1 MNGLFGSNS
10 ASFSWLTMRFLN
22 RIHFYS
28 AAICLGLLCFE
39 LVSLSSGRLLIS
51 EVMPE
56 NRTSLADE
64 DGDFSDWAEIRN
76 VGDSPIA
83 LADYFLSD
91 DPLESRKWRFPDLS
105 LPPGKSVVVFCSGK
119 DRRILGGTESE
130 IDLNPET
137 IPGLLLWLDAQD
149 PSTVVVAGDRVAFW
163 LDKSGLG
170 NTAVQVDDS
179 KRPAYGL
186 YSPKLLPLLQF
197 DGEDDF
203 LAFPEQQGIRTLF
216 WVGFESPIASDN
228 FRPIIGHDRFF
239 DFHRGDDQSLFAFKH
254 TVPINEGATRIN
266 GQAVDPWKT
275 RFPASLSLLEVESSK
290 RLRGNLLASD
300 RHLVDR
306 TWHGG
311 IGEVLLFDRTISAEE
326 RDLIRRYLLARWQ
339 LPNAYLHT
347 NFRLRSG
354 VETLALYDPQL
365 NLLDSILI
373 PELKADIS
381 IGRSGLD
388 SRDSVIFS
396 VPTPG
401 AVNDSTHFLGVLPEP
416 MVSLPAGGYAQAI
429 VLSVSRATPGSSVRY
444 TVDGSIPTAGAPEF
458 PSDLVVHET
467 TTIRVASFQEG
478 YLPSEIQTLTYL
490 ISESS
495 ALPQIALTTDP
506 NHLFSEDRG
515 IYIKG
520 EAASN
525 QLPHFGANFWREWER
540 PVSVELFA
548 ADGGLLLSQN
558 AGLKV
563 HGGWSRAA
571 PQKSLALIARS
582 RYGDNRFRYPVFSE
596 KPIGEF
602 KQWLLRNSGNDWVRT
617 LFRDALG
624 HHIANEIG
632 LDCQAYQPVHVYLN
646 GTYWGIHNLRERLN
660 EHFIASNH
668 NVKVSEID
676 VLEGQR
682 SVIVGDI
689 DSFDELLSHLR
700 DNDPKGEFFQASI
713 ESMMDVDNFFDY
725 LALQIYI
732 DNTDWPGNNIRYWKT
747 RRPEGRWNWIP
758 FDLDGGFDI
767 KHTGADRNLLTDII
781 GTRNQPFR
789 PAWIRYIVQ
798 RLLQN
803 SEFERRFVQ
812 RFQDLLNTTFSAE
825 TILAKADELERR
837 LVPEID
843 RHVGRWGGSFSLDFV
858 SFDSKAQWLEY
869 AAVVKAFAVLR
880 PAIVREHLKEVFGLG
895 REHELE
901 LVLPEASE
909 GSVQLNGLPVN
920 GNATS
925 WRGRYFEGASL
936 QIEAVPANGFR
947 FVAWADAPLERATR
961 NVLVSSSQRLEP
973 VFAVDTDALGRDLV
987 AHPLRE
993 QPFVFQSFFA
1003 GIEQNAAPKSIG
1015 FLGRSGPDALVPWRE
1030 LAPWQNGFDGGF
1042 GSRFKP
1048 LGGSG
1053 VSFLNTGQ
1061 VLPGANPG
1069 FVDSVLVAIDT
1080 VGVDSGTVSW
1090 TVASLGP
1097 ADRNFG
1103 VQILYRL
1110 DADDEFVEFANVPEN
1125 ELLYSDSGRAGSEKR
1140 FEEIPLPVE
1149 MLGHPRVEIRWVYYQ
1164 LDMNNG
1170 GSIRPEIRLDDIVI
1184 AAQGQTAAI
1193 LDGDIV
1199 INELLYHPES
1209 RDPKDEYIELYNR
1222 GAVPVDLSGW
1232 RLSGGIDFEFN
1243 GRVMLPN
1250 EYVLVVADRLR
1261 FSGRFPEIDSVV
1273 GDWGGRL
1280 SNRAETINLINAREE
1295 RVDRVNYADEGDWS
1309 VRIRGID
1316 DRGHQGWTWSDSHD
1330 GVGRSLELI
1339 APSLSNNQGMNWA
1352 ASRESW
1358 GTPGRVNSNWV
1369 SNGAPLLSSPTH
1381 SPALPRSVDPVTIR
1395 VQVRDEDRGSVS
1407 VNLVYRVGSGGAFQT
1422 EPMWDDGRHGDD
1434 SRGDGLFAVQIPP
1447 QVNLSVI
1454 SFYVE
1459 ASDALG
1465 NVNTWPRYESESIQS
1480 APLALY
1486 QVDDQV
1492 YATDRPLLRV
1502 ITSEEERDELSII
1515 GALPWNKSSDAQMNA
1530 TFISQQGAEIKVHYL
1545 AGLRLRGSTSR
1556 LGTPK
1561 NRRVNFRSDDPWKGK
1576 GAVILNAVNV
1586 PSQVIGSLLFRSAGV
1601 PSAATR
1607 PVQFLENGQN
1617 HAHSRGGQ
1625 FGHYAEVEALDNSFV
1640 ARQFPADSNGNL
1652 YRPSGDGNLEYLGED
1667 SSPYQAPGFYR
1678 KGTNEEVNDWSDLIE
1693 LTRRIEQSSDAQF
1706 VASLDSVADIDRW
1719 VSYFAVD
1726 TLLANTE
1733 TSFANGG
1740 AGDYALYT
1748 TERDRKA
1755 YLIAYDLDSLWVSNA
1770 DALTLPLFR
1779 AGGNSVANRFLK
1791 HPEIARR
1798 YHRRLRELSMTVF
1811 DPVTLGFNLDQA
1823 LGAWVSESEIERLK
1837 GFAFDRREFV
1847 LGASQVPFNI
1857 NFNRPFA
1864 EPAWLRYFLETS
1876 DSLTLSG
1883 TVDPLLTDALLVNGV
1898 LADLEP
1904 WVGRWSVS
1912 GVPLHSGVNQIT
1924 VQAVVEGR
1932 LEDLQVFNVFRP
1944 GNGQI
1949 VSDGALA
1956 EDTIWK
1962 ANQSPIVVNQPLIVP
1977 EGLTLTIEAGTSVE
1991 FNNGAGLTVEG
2002 RLLALG
2008 TAAER
2013 IFLSRNGHETKRW
2026 GGLRFAGAGMT
2037 NQLHH
2042 VTIEWTTSP
2051 TITTTDS
2058 TLSMIGLRWSGAFD
2072 SYILSQNSSLLLKD
2086 SLVPNAIGGEFI
2098 NGSGVPDGGFWIL
2111 EGNEFGT
2118 TASGGDIVDFSG
2130 GRRPDTMLQ
2139 IIDNVFHG
2147 GPDDGLDLDGA
2158 DALVDGNVFMNF
2170 RKANTGTGDAH
2181 AISTGLYEGRI
2192 SDLTIVRNLF
2202 VDNEHALLMKEGAVA
2217 LVENNTFVRSL
2228 LGTVN
2233 FAEIQRGT
2241 FPPDDLVM
2249 RRNIIWDSPLFRHLD
2264 VAQSLNPNLKP
2275 SVESSIVFPP
2285 VAGVPDG
2292 NLLLDPL
2299 FMDPIFDFR
2308 LRPESPALGAGKEG
2322 ADIGAF
2328 IGAGVRIAGEPS
2340 LVTSRRS
2347 ALLTVSGT
2355 AISEYRY
2362 RVNDGE
2368 FGVATAIDQPIHLE
2382 DLTLGSYRVE
2392 VIGRNIAGR
2401 WQEESAASVSRIW
2414 FVNPTLPGIRIN
2426 EVLARNSSTT
2436 LGELSPD
2443 YVELYNEGD
2452 QPFDLSRA
2460 QLSDDIRVPNKFVF
2474 PQNTIVNPGDYVLVL
2489 ADGGLG
2495 ESGYHAAFRINQ
2507 DGGGIYLRERFS
2519 QGQEMLDSIEF
2530 GRQLQNLSLSRT
2542 PTGAWALGNPSPSIE
2557 NELVRLGD
2565 PHLVRINEWLA
2576 SPVGDDA
2583 DFVELYNQSP
2593 FPIDFGGMALTPN
2606 PILAWRAVP
2615 FPPLSFIGG
2624 EEFFAVFADNG
2635 SALSGGSLGFRLSN
2649 EQGMI
2654 GLLASSGDV
2663 LDQVAFG
2670 YQRPGVSLERN
2681 PPGSPLIQENPNPTP
2696 GRSIAS
2702 FAAELGLVLNEVV
2715 ADNREDPGVDA
2726 AFPDWVELH
2735 NRSDRMI
2742 RLEGFS
2748 LTDDLERAD
2757 RWEFPMN
2764 AEIAPDEYLVLPFD
2778 SIHAAGPE
2786 NTGFG
2791 LKSDGGAVY
2800 LFELFGVQR
2809 VLIDSVEFGLQ
2820 APGWSIGRVPDGDVW
2835 TLGVTTPGILNVPIA
2850 LGDTTSLRI
2859 NEWMAQPDQGDDWFE
2874 IYNTG
2879 DKPVALEGLFLTDGP
2894 LRIDRHAMA
2903 PLSFIG
2909 AGLFGYQV
2917 FDADGRPER
2926 GGSHVDFKLSANGES
2941 VGLYSAAGALID
2953 EVLFGG
2959 QQRGVSEGRLPD
2971 GDANIV
2977 AFPVHSTRDRENF
2990 LDRDMDGIL
2999 DSWEIEFGLDS
3010 SLRED
3015 GLEDFD
3021 SDGVLNY
3028 GEFLAGTD
3036 PLDPESRFVIRHISV
3051 GVDGFGIGF
3060 QAERGQSYRIEV
3072 TNDLDSRTWQEVR
3085 KIKRLV
3091 QPLEVT
3097 LSFGDMEGF
3106 SYYRVVTQ

>member
-1 MNGLFGSNS
+1 M
-10 ASFSWLTMRFLN
+10 N
-22 RIHFYS
+22 RIHFYF
-28 AAICLGLLCFE
+28 AAISLGLLCFE
-39 LVSLSSGRLLIS
+39 LSSLSSERLVIS

-64 DGDFSDWAEIRN
+64 DGEYSDWAEIMN
-76 VGDSPIA
+76 AGDSLIS
-83 LADYFLSD
+83 LADHFLSD
-91 DPLESRKWRFPDLS
+91 DPLDSRKWRFPGLS
-105 LPPGKSVVVFCSGK
+105 LAPGESVIIFCSGK
-119 DRRILGGTESE
+119 DRRTMGGGESE
-130 IDLNPET
+130 IDIHPET
-137 IPGLLLWLDAQD
+137 IPGLLMWLDAQD
-149 PSTVVVAGDRVAFW
+149 SSMVISEGERVTFW
-163 LDKSGLG
+163 LDKSGQG
-170 NTAVQVDDS
+170 NSAIQVDRS

-186 YSPKLLPLLQF
+186 YSPTQLPLLQF

-203 LAFPEQQGIRTLF
+203 LNFPEQQGVRTLF
-216 WVGFESPIASDN
+216 WVGFESPLASDN
-228 FRPIIGHDRFF
+228 FRPMIGHDRFF

-254 TVPINEGATRIN
+254 TVPINEGATRID
-266 GQAVDPWKT
+266 GHAVDPWKT
-275 RFPASLSLLEVESSK
+275 RFPAGLSLLEVESSK
-290 RLRGNLLASD
+290 RLRANLLASD

-311 IGEVLLFDRTISAEE
+311 IGEVLLFDRRLSADE
-326 RDLIRRYLLARWQ
+326 RNLVQRYLLAKWQ
-339 LPNAYLHT
+339 LPNTYLHT
-347 NFRLRSG
+347 NFRLKSG
-354 VETLALYDPQL
+354 SETLALYDPQS
-365 NLLDSILI
+365 NLIDSILI
-373 PELKADIS
+373 PELKADVS
-381 IGRSGLD
+381 IGRSGD
-388 SRDSVIFS
+388 GSKDSVVYS
-396 VPTPG
+396 TPTPG
-401 AVNDSTHFLGVLPEP
+401 SENVSNHFLGVLPEP
-416 MVSLPAGGYAQAI
+416 VMSLPAGGYAQAI
-429 VLSVSRATPGSSVRY
+429 VLSVSESKPGASVHYTADGSSPAADS
-444 TVDGSIPTAGAPEF
+444 TVF

-467 TTIRVASFQEG
+467 TTLRVASFQDG
-478 YLPSEIQTLTYL
+478 YLSSKIQTLSYL

-495 ALPQIALTTDP
+495 TLPQIALTTDP
-506 NHLFSEDRG
+506 INLFSEERG
-515 IYIKG
+515 VYIKG
-520 EAASN
+520 DVAST

-548 ADGGLLLSQN
+548 AEGELLLSQN

-571 PQKSLALIARS
+571 PQKSLALIARN

-632 LDCQAYQPVHVYLN
+632 LDCQAYQPVHIYLN
-646 GTYWGIHNLRERLN
+646 GRYWGIHNLRERLN

-668 NVKVSEID
+668 SVSSSEID
-676 VLEGQR
+676 MLEGQR
-682 SVIVGDI
+682 NVIVGEV
-689 DSFDELLSHLR
+689 DSFDELLAYLR
-700 DNDPKGEFFQASI
+700 DGDPKGESFQDDI
-713 ESMMDVDNFFDY
+713 ESMMDVSNFFDY
-725 LALQIYI
+725 IAIQIYI
-732 DNTDWPGNNIRYWKT
+732 DNTDWPENNIRYWKS
-747 RRPEGRWNWIP
+747 RKPEGRWNWIP

-767 KHTGADRNLLTDII
+767 QHTGPDRNLLSDII
-781 GTRNQPFR
+781 GTRNQSFR

-803 SEFERRFVQ
+803 SDFEQRFIQ
-812 RFQDLLNTTFSAE
+812 RFQDLLNTTFSAGAVL
-825 TILAKADELERR
+825 TKAEKLERR
-837 LVPEID
+837 LAPEID
-843 RHVGRWGGSFSLDFV
+843 RHVERWGGGSSSLDFV

-869 AAVVKAFAVLR
+869 TDVVKTFAVSR

-895 REHELE
+895 MEYELE

-909 GSVQLNGLPVN
+909 GSVRVNGLPLERS
-920 GNATS
+920 APS
-925 WRGRYFEGASL
+925 WRGKYFDGASL
-936 QIEAVPANGFR
+936 LVEAVPASGFR
-947 FVAWADAPLERATR
+947 FVAWADAPLEGGSR
-961 NVLVSSSQRLEP
+961 NVVVSSNQRFEP
-973 VFAVDTDALGRDLV
+973 VFSVDTDALGRDLIV
-987 AHPLRE
+987 HPLQE
-993 QPFVFQSFFA
+993 KPFVFQSFFPDS
-1003 GIEQNAAPKSIG
+1003 EQKPVSKSIG
-1015 FLGRSGPDALVPWRE
+1015 FLGRSGPDSLVPWRD
-1030 LAPWQNGFDGGF
+1030 LATWLNGFGDGA
-1042 GSRFKP
+1042 GSRFRP
-1048 LGGSG
+1048 LGGAG
-1053 VSFLNTGQ
+1053 VSFLNTAQ
-1061 VLPGANPG
+1061 AQPGVDPG
-1069 FVDSVLVAIDT
+1069 FVDSVLVAVDT

-1090 TVASLGP
+1090 TVSSLSP

-1110 DADDEFVEFANVPEN
+1110 NLDDEFVEFANVPEN
-1125 ELLYSDSGRAGSEKR
+1125 ELLYSTSGNAGSEKR
-1140 FEEIPLPVE
+1140 FQEIPLPVE
-1149 MLGHPRVEIRWVYYQ
+1149 MLGHSRVEIRWVYYQ
-1164 LDMNNG
+1164 LDGNSG

-1184 AAQGQTAAI
+1184 AAQGQSAGM

-1209 RDPKDEYIELYNR
+1209 RDPRDEYIELYNR

-1232 RLSGGIDFEFN
+1232 RLSGGVDFEFN
-1243 GRVMLPN
+1243 GAVLLPN
-1250 EYVLVVADRLR
+1250 EYVLVVADRIR
-1261 FSGRFPEIDSVV
+1261 FSDRFPETGSVV
-1273 GDWGGRL
+1273 GDWSGKL
-1280 SNRAETINLINAREE
+1280 SNRAETINLFNARQE

-1309 VRIRGID
+1309 VRVRGVD
-1316 DRGHQGWTWSDSHD
+1316 ERGHQGWTWSDSHD
-1330 GVGRSLELI
+1330 GMGRSLELV
-1339 APSLSNNQGMNWA
+1339 APSLSNNQGMNWN
-1352 ASRESW
+1352 ASREPW

-1369 SNGAPLLSSPTH
+1369 SNGAPLLSDPTH

-1395 VQVRDEDRGSVS
+1395 IQVRDEDRGSVS
-1407 VNLVYRVGSGGAFQT
+1407 VNLVYRVGSDGAFQT
-1422 EPMWDDGRHGDD
+1422 EPMWDDGRHGDG
-1434 SRGDGLFAVQIPP
+1434 SGGDGLFAGQILP
-1447 QVNLSVI
+1447 QTDLSVV
-1454 SFYVE
+1454 SFFVE
-1459 ASDALG
+1459 AMDALG
-1465 NVNTWPRYESESIQS
+1465 NVNTWPRFESESIVS
-1480 APLALY
+1480 APMALY

-1492 YATDRPLLRV
+1492 YPTDRPLLRV
-1502 ITSEEERDELSII
+1502 ITSEEERDELSRI
-1515 GALPWNKSSDAQMNA
+1515 GMLPWNKSSDAQMNA

-1586 PSQVIGSLLFRSAGV
+1586 PSQIIGSMLFRSAGV
-1601 PSAATR
+1601 PSATAR

-1617 HAHSRGGQ
+1617 HARPDGGQ
-1625 FGHYAEVEALDNSFV
+1625 FGHYAEIEALDGSFV
-1640 ARQFPADSNGNL
+1640 SRQFPADSNGNL
-1652 YRPSGDGNLEYLGED
+1652 YRPSGNGNLEYLGENPI
-1667 SSPYQAPGFYR
+1667 PYQAPGFYR

-1706 VASLDSVADIDRW
+1706 VAMLDRVADIDRW

-1726 TLLANTE
+1726 ALLANTE

-1740 AGDYALYT
+1740 AGDYALYI

-1755 YLIAYDLDSLWVSNA
+1755 YLIAYDLDSLWVPNM

-1779 AGGNSVANRFLK
+1779 AASNSVGNRFLK

-1798 YHRRLRELSMTVF
+1798 YHRRLRELAMTVF
-1811 DPVTLGFNLDQA
+1811 DPVVLGFNLDQA
-1823 LGAWVSESEIERLK
+1823 LGGWVSKSEIERLK
-1837 GFAFDRREFV
+1837 RFAVDRREFV
-1847 LGASQVPFNI
+1847 LGASQIPFKI
-1857 NFNRPFA
+1857 ELNRPFA

-1876 DSLTLSG
+1876 DSLSLTG
-1883 TVDPLLTDALLVNGV
+1883 TVDPLLTDTLLVNGV
-1898 LADLEP
+1898 LANMEP
-1904 WVGRWSVS
+1904 WAGRWSVS
-1912 GVPLHSGVNQIT
+1912 GVPLHSGVNQVT
-1924 VQAVVEGR
+1924 VQAVVEGQ

-1949 VSDGALA
+1949 VSNGTLT
-1956 EDTIWK
+1956 EDTLWK
-1962 ANQSPIVVNQPLIVP
+1962 ANQSPIVVNQPLLVP

-1991 FNNGAGLTVEG
+1991 FNKGAGLTVEG

-2008 TAAER
+2008 TSSER
-2013 IFLSRNGHETKRW
+2013 IFLSRNGTETQRW
-2026 GGLRFAGAGMT
+2026 GGIQFAGAERT

-2042 VTIEWTTSP
+2042 VTIEWTISP
-2051 TITTTDS
+2051 TIKTMDS
-2058 TLSMIGLRWSGAFD
+2058 TVSMIGLRWSGAFD

-2170 RKANTGTGDAH
+2170 RKANSGTGDAH

-2233 FAEIQRGT
+2233 FAEVQRGT

-2249 RRNIIWDSPLFRHLD
+2249 RQNIIWNSPLFRNLD

-2275 SVESSIVFPP
+2275 SVENSLVFPS

-2299 FMDPIFDFR
+2299 FMNPIFDFR
-2308 LRPESPALGAGKEG
+2308 LRPESPAIGVGKDG
-2322 ADIGAF
+2322 VDLGAF

-2340 LVTSRRS
+2340 LITSRRS
-2347 ALLTVSGT
+2347 ALLTVSGI

-2362 RVNDGE
+2362 RVNNGE
-2368 FGVATAIDQPIHLE
+2368 YGLATAIDQPIRL
-2382 DLTLGSYRVE
+2382 DNLTVGPYRVD

-2401 WQEESAASVSRIW
+2401 WQETSMASESRTW
-2414 FVNPTLPGIRIN
+2414 FVNPSLPGIRIN
-2426 EVLARNSSTT
+2426 EVLARSGSTEPGVLSS
-2436 LGELSPD
+2436 D
-2443 YVELYNEGD
+2443 YVELHNEGD
-2452 QPFDLSRA
+2452 RPFDLSRA
-2460 QLSDDIRVPNKFVF
+2460 QLSDDLAVPNKFVF
-2474 PQNTIVNPGDYVLVL
+2474 PQNTIVDPGDYVLVF

-2495 ESGYHAAFRINQ
+2495 GSGFHAAFRIDG

-2530 GRQLQNLSLSRT
+2530 GRQLQDLSLSRT
-2542 PTGAWALGNPSPSIE
+2542 PAGSWALGNPSPSVE
-2557 NELVRLGD
+2557 NDLVPLGES
-2565 PHLVRINEWLA
+2565 HLVRINEWLA
-2576 SPVGDDA
+2576 SPIGDEA
-2583 DFVELYNQSP
+2583 DFVELYNQGS
-2593 FPIDFGGMALTPN
+2593 FPVDLGGMALTPE
-2606 PILAWRAVP
+2606 PSLAWRGAP

-2624 EEFFAVFADNG
+2624 QEFYAVFADNG
-2635 SALSGGSLGFRLSN
+2635 SALSAGSLGFRLSN

-2654 GLLASSGDV
+2654 GLLASSGEV
-2663 LDQVAFG
+2663 LDQVAYG
-2670 YQRPGVSLERN
+2670 YQLPGVSLERD
-2681 PPGSPLIQENPNPTP
+2681 PPGSPLIRANSGPSP

-2702 FAAELGLVLNEVV
+2702 IAPGIGLVLSEVV

-2726 AFPDWVELH
+2726 AFPDWVEIH
-2735 NRSDRMI
+2735 NRSDRTI

-2757 RWEFPMN
+2757 RWVFPPDLEMT
-2764 AEIAPDEYLVLPFD
+2764 PDEYLVVPFD
-2778 SIHAAGPE
+2778 SIHPAGPE

-2800 LFELFGVQR
+2800 LFELSGAQR
-2809 VLIDSVEFGLQ
+2809 VLVDSVEFGLQ
-2820 APGWSIGRVPDGDVW
+2820 APDWSIGRIPEGDAW
-2835 TLGVTTPGILNVPIA
+2835 TLGLTSPGLPNVSVP
-2850 LGDTTSLRI
+2850 LGDPMTLRI

-2874 IYNTG
+2874 IYNAG
-2879 DKPVALEGLFLTDGP
+2879 DEPVALDGLFLTDDP
-2894 LRIDRHAMA
+2894 LTIDRHAVA

-2909 AGLFGYQV
+2909 TGLFGYQV
-2917 FDADGRPER
+2917 FEADGQPGQ
-2926 GGSHVDFKLSANGES
+2926 GGSHVDFKLSAKGES
-2941 VGLYSAAGALID
+2941 VGIYSVAGVLID
-2953 EVLFGG
+2953 EVRFGI

-2971 GDANIV
+2971 GGPDIV
-2977 AFPVHSTRDRENF
+2977 AFPDRSTRDRENF
-2990 LDRDMDGIL
+2990 LDRDLDGIL
-2999 DSWEIEFGLDS
+2999 DTWELEFGLDS
-3010 SLRED
+3010 DLRED

-3036 PLDPESRFVIRHISV
+3036 PLDPESLFVIHQVSV
-3051 GVDGFGIGF
+3051 GVDGFGISF
-3060 QAERGQSYRIEV
+3060 QAEEGQSYLIEV
-3072 TNDLDSRTWQEVR
+3072 TNDLVSGTWQEAR
-3085 KIKRLV
+3085 KIKRLT
-3091 QPLEVT
+3091 QSLEIT
-3097 LSFGDMEGF
+3097 LSFGEMEGF
-3106 SYYRVVTQ
+3106 SYYRVITQ